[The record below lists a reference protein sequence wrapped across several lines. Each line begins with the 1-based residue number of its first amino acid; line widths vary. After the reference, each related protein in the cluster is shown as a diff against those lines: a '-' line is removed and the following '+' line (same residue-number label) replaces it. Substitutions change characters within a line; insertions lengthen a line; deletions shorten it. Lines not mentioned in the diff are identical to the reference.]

1 MTAPSPDPHTPESL
15 TVIAA
20 HVGIAV
26 APERLPTVSAFT
38 GGLAASLHRLRA
50 VSLSF
55 LEPIEPGH
63 ALRWIERGGTGL
75 PD

>member
-1 MTAPSPDPHTPESL
+1 MTEPSPDPHTPESL
-15 TVIAA
+15 AVIAA

-26 APERLPTVSAFT
+26 DADRLPVVSAFT
-38 GGLAASLHRLRA
+38 SGLAGSMARLRA
-50 VSLSF
+50 IPLSF

-75 PD
+75 PT